1 MHLSWRMHGWLCDL
15 ILLPRYS
22 SLERKSCDPP
32 IVGTLFVV
40 FTEEEMKVSLTIR
53 SKPLSASLQLSPHR
67 FNSLRIASN
76 VRTSRYS
83 LRILAGQNARI
94 KEKCNARTPLVD
106 VATCFTGLVDNQR
119 DSAKLRD
126 AIQHLPPV
134 RMAIPAPTA
143 FKVVMEA
150 PEFSIAPWP
159 RRFMEQEMGAAILYC
174 QLGGEIAGSER
185 AEALKRTF
193 EYIAEKLC
201 DVVFVFQVC
210 ESRGSHTYS
219 YLVTLFSD
227 GSHLCQCR
235 TLQVLGLC
243 CRHFWAP

>member
-1 MHLSWRMHGWLCDL
+1 M
-15 ILLPRYS
+15 
-22 SLERKSCDPP
+22 
-32 IVGTLFVV
+32 
-40 FTEEEMKVSLTIR
+40 
-53 SKPLSASLQLSPHR
+53 
-67 FNSLRIASN
+67 
-76 VRTSRYS
+76 
-83 LRILAGQNARI
+83 
-94 KEKCNARTPLVD
+94 D

-119 DSAKLRD
+119 DSAMLRD

-143 FKVVMEA
+143 VFKGVMEA
-150 PEFSIAPWP
+150 SEFSIAPWP

-174 QLGGEIAGSER
+174 QLGGEIAGPER

-210 ESRGSHTYS
+210 ESRGSHTYT

-235 TLQVLGLC
+235 TLQILALC
-243 CRHFWAP
+243 CRHFWAAIIHSRLFRFHVGLLHEHWLAEKPRGTPEGDWPSAATPKWIAADRHGGAAAGTDGFHGQQLPVSAGGGRLSWGAARRSRRFC